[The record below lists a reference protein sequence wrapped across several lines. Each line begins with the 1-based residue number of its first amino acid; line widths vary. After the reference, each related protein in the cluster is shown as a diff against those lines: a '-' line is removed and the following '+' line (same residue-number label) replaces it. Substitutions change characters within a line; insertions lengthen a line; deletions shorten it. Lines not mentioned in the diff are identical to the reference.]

1 MRDVLDKIEIL
12 KGTLNDIK
20 DVMSF
25 INLEWRKNH
34 ILSQNEILFR
44 YDYQYGINLNFII
57 ARENNSKEIIGIL
70 GFIPTSINKSHIYS
84 SIENSDYCASLWKV
98 KKNIQNPIVGI
109 QLLQVLR
116 SMNDVGVLF
125 SLGINEKTIGIY
137 KYLGMY
143 TNSLRHYVMINE
155 NIPQFKIA
163 VHSKFSFRNN
173 IDYLVDEDYCVKLI
187 NDQSELSRFNFDQ
200 FKNNIPFKNETYFTK
215 RYFEHPIYEYIVLG
229 AYLNNKLEGFFVTRI
244 QTHIDSTVLRIVD
257 FIGKENCISS
267 LGKFVANLIVENS
280 YEYADFYCFGI
291 DNDLLLNSGFNLVE
305 PLKEDL
311 IIPNYFSPF
320 TQKNISI
327 HFYADTDKIEN
338 IKLFKGDGDQDR
350 PN

>member
-1 MRDVLDKIEIL
+1 LDKIEIS

-25 INLEWRKNH
+25 IDLEWRKNH

-44 YDYQYGINLNFII
+44 YDYQYDNELNFIV
-57 ARENNSKEIIGIL
+57 ARENKSREIVGVL
-70 GFIPTSINKSHIYS
+70 GFIPSSIIEGDNYS
-84 SIENSDYCASLWKV
+84 SVENSDYCASLWKV
-98 KKNIQNPIVGI
+98 KKNIENPIVGI

-116 SMNDVGVLF
+116 SMNDIGVLF

-137 KYLGMY
+137 KYLGIY
-143 TNSLRHYVMINE
+143 TDSLRHFVIINE
-155 NIPQFKIA
+155 DIREFKIA
-163 VHSKFSFRNN
+163 DFTKISSQKTTN
-173 IDYLVDEDYCVKLI
+173 ILLKEDYCVKLI
-187 NDQSELSRFNFDQ
+187 NDQSELSHLHFDQ
-200 FKNNIPFKNETYFTK
+200 FRNNIPFKNEAYFIK
-215 RYFEHPIYEYIVLG
+215 RYFNHPIYEYTVLG
-229 AYLNNKLEGFFVTRI
+229 AYLNNDLEGFFVTRI
-244 QTHIDSTVLRIVD
+244 QTHFDARVLRIVD

-267 LGKFVANLIVENS
+267 LGKFVADLIIENC

-291 DNDLLLNSGFNLVE
+291 DNDVLLNSGFQLVD

-311 IIPNYFSPF
+311 IIPNYFSPYS
-320 TQKNISI
+320 QKNISI